1 MCTVGA
7 RWFDAPTHARVSCP
21 RATRR
26 TRATR
31 LVKPPVAN
39 GDHPRD
45 VVASANN
52 EQLAGS
58 RRGLLAASAFLPAS
72 SLLPVDAAR
81 ALALTTIPDDD
92 QRYMVG
98 VFRRGVPSFEDWYGM
113 TFGDRARAI
122 KLVKRFG
129 IVRTLVGGN
138 DAMWSDNKAHAV
150 HVFPVSKYD
159 EIHKW
164 HATENEWWPDIA
176 LSAERAAQLQTQE
189 KFNGLDDTATLK
201 GPPDA
206 FYFTPSVIADATGG
220 ARGVDVLL
228 KTPAKVGS
236 GVAYVEMGL
245 GSAGRGS
252 FGAWASD
259 VLGGSASSE
268 AANGKAKIL
277 ASVGGAS
284 VGGAGDR
291 AAALHWFKSE
301 FKAKAYA
308 FDFPSD
314 GAWAARKKEGRV
326 SAPFHSDNFR
336 VVHDIFW

>member
-1 MCTVGA
+1 
-7 RWFDAPTHARVSCP
+7 
-21 RATRR
+21 
-26 TRATR
+26 
-31 LVKPPVAN
+31 
-39 GDHPRD
+39 
-45 VVASANN
+45 
-52 EQLAGS
+52 
-58 RRGLLAASAFLPAS
+58 
-72 SLLPVDAAR
+72 
-81 ALALTTIPDDD
+81 
-92 QRYMVG
+92 
-98 VFRRGVPSFEDWYGM
+98 M

-164 HATENEWWPDIA
+164 HATENEWWPDIE

-220 ARGVDVLL
+220 AHGVDVLL

-236 GVAYVEMGL
+236 GVAYVETGL

-252 FGAWASD
+252 FDAWASD

-291 AAALHWFKSE
+291 GGGVTLVQI
-301 FKAKAYA
+301 
-308 FDFPSD
+308 
-314 GAWAARKKEGRV
+314 GV
-326 SAPFHSDNFR
+326 
-336 VVHDIFW
+336 

>member
-1 MCTVGA
+1 MHGGREVVRRADTRA
-7 RWFDAPTHARVSCP
+7 RLVSARDE
-21 RATRR
+21 AA
-26 TRATR
+26 RATR

-58 RRGLLAASAFLPAS
+58 RRGLLAASAFLSAS

-81 ALALTTIPDDD
+81 ALAVPDDD

-98 VFRRGVPSFEDWYGM
+98 VFDVRGLVRHR
-113 TFGDRARAI
+113 RARAI

-164 HATENEWWPDIA
+164 HATENEWWPDIE
-176 LSAERAAQLQTQE
+176 LSAERAAQLQTE
-189 KFNGLDDTATLK
+189 KFNGLDDTATQ
-201 GPPDA
+201 G
-206 FYFTPSVIADATGG
+206 T
-220 ARGVDVLL
+220 ARRLL
-228 KTPAKVGS
+228 LHAERDRGRDRRRTWRGRPVEDTKVGS
-236 GVAYVEMGL
+236 GVAYGAPT
-245 GSAGRGS
+245 SWRWGRR
-252 FGAWASD
+252 FG
-259 VLGGSASSE
+259 ASSE
-268 AANGKAKIL
+268 AANGKVKIL

-301 FKAKAYA
+301 FKAKAYIFRRTA
-308 FDFPSD
+308 Y
-314 GAWAARKKEGRV
+314 GRRRRRGR
-326 SAPFHSDNFR
+326 R
-336 VVHDIFW
+336 VRALPR